1 MDRGIRSHIVG
12 VQTTPDDFFQED
24 SIAISQIYRAKG
36 NEAAMVYL
44 VNADLCA
51 RGVNLSRK
59 RNILFTAITRS
70 KAWVRVSG
78 LGENMELL
86 MKEYEEVKAR
96 NFQLQFLYPD
106 ESQRKNMR
114 IIHRDMTQSEIREI
128 KKSNFSLADILS
140 KIQRGE
146 IQKEDLDE
154 NTINALKDVLF
165 S

>member
-1 MDRGIRSHIVG
+1 
-12 VQTTPDDFFQED
+12 
-24 SIAISQIYRAKG
+24 
-36 NEAAMVYL
+36 MVYL

-86 MKEYEEVKAR
+86 MKEYAEVKAR
-96 NFQLQFLYPD
+96 NFQLHFLYPD

-114 IIHRDMTQSEIREI
+114 IIHRDMTQNEIREI
-128 KKSNFSLADILS
+128 KKSNFSLADVLA
-140 KIQRGE
+140 KIQKGE

-165 S
+165 G